1 MARRAQP
8 KTQSGLWFTLLTLF
22 GALGIAGAYFFQK
35 DANPY
40 RTLERLKAE
49 DYLENANSLR
59 GNTYQVEGVILNSLG
74 SSPEKGR
81 LFGLRLGSGGR
92 ELPVPILV
100 PPGYRD
106 VNLQKGQKF
115 RIKVRVNDEG
125 LLLVEEMTKA

>member
-8 KTQSGLWFTLLTLF
+8 KTQSGLWLTLLALF
-22 GALGIAGAYFFQK
+22 GVLGIAGAYFFHR

-40 RTLERLKAE
+40 RTLEKLKAE

-59 GNTYQVEGVILNSLG
+59 GNTYQLEGVVLNSLG

-81 LFGLRLGSGGR
+81 LFGLRLSSGGR

-100 PPGYRD
+100 PPDYRE
-106 VNLQKGQKF
+106 VNLQKGQKY
-115 RIKVRVNDEG
+115 RIKVRVNDAG

>member
-1 MARRAQP
+1 
-8 KTQSGLWFTLLTLF
+8 
-22 GALGIAGAYFFQK
+22 
-35 DANPY
+35 
-40 RTLERLKAE
+40 
-49 DYLENANSLR
+49 
-59 GNTYQVEGVILNSLG
+59 
-74 SSPEKGR
+74 
-81 LFGLRLGSGGR
+81 LGSGGR